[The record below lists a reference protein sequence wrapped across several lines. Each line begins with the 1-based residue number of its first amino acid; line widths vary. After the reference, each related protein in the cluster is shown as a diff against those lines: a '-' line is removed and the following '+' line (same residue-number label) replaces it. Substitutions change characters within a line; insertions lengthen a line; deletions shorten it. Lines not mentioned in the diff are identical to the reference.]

1 MIAIIPFVYLWSIP
15 ALIILSVVWGNPIKR
30 LYSRYALQVINILMV
45 VYAMYQIRLLIG
57 LMQLFRSMN
66 PSSGDQYNWFNQ
78 FGDAILQTLITAL
91 LPIIFLIPW
100 FRRNSWVSLG
110 VMLFYSNIIDLPDW
124 DVYTWV
130 LGIGYFLSWF
140 TFIYGLF
147 WLMKWLRQ

>member
-15 ALIILSVVWGNPIKR
+15 ALIIFSVVANNLQNR
-30 LYSRYALQVINILMV
+30 LYSKYVLQVMNFLMV
-45 VYAMYQIRLLIG
+45 IYAIYQIRLLIG

-66 PSSGDQYNWFNQ
+66 QTTTVSYNWISQ